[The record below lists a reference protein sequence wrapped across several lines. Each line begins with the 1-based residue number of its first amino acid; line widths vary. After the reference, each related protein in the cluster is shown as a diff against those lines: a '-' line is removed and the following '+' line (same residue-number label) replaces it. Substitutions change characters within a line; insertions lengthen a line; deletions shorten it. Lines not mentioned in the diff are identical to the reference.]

1 MNLAL
6 STYYY
11 KPKRD
16 LNIKRKSDTDIRA
29 KIEEIHLTFP
39 GYGWRRIQR
48 EFLKK
53 GLRVNHKRIK
63 RIMREF
69 GLYSVL
75 RRQFKIRTTDSNH
88 PFKVYKNLLLGK
100 KVTGINQVWA
110 VDITY
115 IRLEVEFIYLAAI
128 IDIYSRKIVGW
139 AISRHINHQLCLKA
153 LQVALRLRKPKP
165 GCIHHSDR
173 GVQYCSEAYVKC
185 LKEAGLKISMC
196 SVGSPKEN
204 AFIESFFKTLKHEE
218 ILLNEYQTYEKV
230 LERVPKF
237 IEDVYNKKRMH
248 SSLEYESPNE
258 FERKLKRMKRSARP
272 VQKLVD
278 YFL

>member
-1 MNLAL
+1 MDLAV

-11 KPKRD
+11 KPKKD
-16 LNIKRKSDTDIRA
+16 PNLKLKSDSDIRA
-29 KIEEIHLTFP
+29 KIEEIHLTLP
-39 GYGWRRIQR
+39 GYGWRRIRR
-48 EFLKK
+48 EFLKM
-53 GLRVNHKRIK
+53 GLHVNHKRIK

-75 RRQFKIRTTDSNH
+75 KRQFKIKTTNSNH

-110 VDITY
+110 ADITY
-115 IRLEVEFIYLAAI
+115 IRLEMEFIYLAAI

-139 AISRHINHQLCLKA
+139 AISRSIDHKLSLKA
-153 LQVALRLRKPKP
+153 LEVAIHLRKPKP

-173 GVQYCSEAYVKC
+173 GMQYCSDVYIKH
-185 LKEAGLKISMC
+185 LKNAGFKISMC
-196 SVGSPKEN
+196 SIGSPKEN

-218 ILLNEYQTYEKV
+218 ILLNEYSTYEKV
-230 LERVPKF
+230 LERLPNF

-248 SSLEYESPNE
+248 SALEYESPSE
-258 FERKLKRMKRSARP
+258 FEKKLKRMKKSTRP
-272 VQKLVD
+272 VQKLVE